1 LRFFT
6 ESGMMTTIIE
16 TERLV
21 LRELTD
27 QDHAGLF
34 ELYQDPEV
42 HRFIG
47 GPPAPLEEFVAAMRE
62 RWTAHYREHGFGMWA
77 VLRKADGVLVGRV
90 GLIVQEID
98 GRREVEVGYAL
109 GRPFWG
115 RGYALEAA
123 RACRDWAFR
132 NLAVPHVISLILPEN
147 ERSIRVAERNGMTC
161 WKMADFK
168 QYRVR
173 VYRVTRREWE
183 RLASTGDGG
192 G

>member
-1 LRFFT
+1 
-6 ESGMMTTIIE
+6 MTIIE

-27 QDHAGLF
+27 EDLAGLHAF
-34 ELYQDPEV
+34 YQEPEV
-42 HRFIG
+42 HLFLG
-47 GPPAPLEEFVAAMRE
+47 GPPAPLEEFTAANRE

-77 VLRKADGVLVGRV
+77 ALRKEDGALVGRV

-98 GRREVEVGYAL
+98 GEREVEVGYAL

-115 RGYALEAA
+115 HGYALEGA

-132 NLAVPHVISLILPEN
+132 NLGVPRVISLILPEN
-147 ERSIRVAERNGMTC
+147 ERSIRVAERNGMTL
-161 WKMADFK
+161 WKMADYK
-168 QYRVR
+168 EYRVR
-173 VYRVTRREWE
+173 VYRITRLEWE
-183 RLASTGDGG
+183 RLTSTEHGG

>member
-1 LRFFT
+1 
-6 ESGMMTTIIE
+6 MMTTIIE

-21 LRELTD
+21 LRELTEP
-27 QDHAGLF
+27 DHAGLF

-47 GPPAPLEEFVAAMRE
+47 GPPAPFEEFMAAARE
-62 RWTAHYREHGFGMWA
+62 RWPTYYREHGFGLWA
-77 VLRKADGVLVGRV
+77 TVRKADGALLGRV
-90 GLIVQEID
+90 GLLAQEID

-115 RGYALEAA
+115 HGYALEAA

-132 NLAVPHVISLILPEN
+132 NLGVPHVISLILPEN
-147 ERSIRVAERNGMTC
+147 ERSIRVAERNGMTL
-161 WKMADFK
+161 WKMADYK
-168 QYRVR
+168 QHRVR
-173 VYRVTRREWE
+173 VYRVTREEWE
-183 RLASTGDGG
+183 RSRPAEDGG